1 MEKIQANIFANT
13 KCPSCREEWNNETGE
28 IFAPTLAQ
36 LLRKRSGTH
45 LVPATLCAECQESE
59 TWRTVQRCAG
69 EVRNLS
75 QELANASMRRDIEAC
90 SAIIDDIH
98 GLLVAA
104 QGVFPARSAR
114 SLARPA
120 IIAHNRYSI
129 EYTKGNT
136 MGTTVIED
144 VTITESIL
152 DDGRTEHRATL
163 SDGEWIAT
171 YIDPP
176 APINPGQGSFY
187 WDSLEGFHQWIRWAR
202 KP

>member
-1 MEKIQANIFANT
+1 MATIKANIFANT
-13 KCPSCREEWNNETGE
+13 KCPSCRKEWNNETGE
-28 IFAPTLAQ
+28 IFEASLAK
-36 LLRKRSGTH
+36 LLRKRSGVH
-45 LVPATLCAECQESE
+45 DVPATLCLEC
-59 TWRTVQRCAG
+59 WINDA
-69 EVRNLS
+69 L
-75 QELANASMRRDIEAC
+75 
-90 SAIIDDIH
+90 
-98 GLLVAA
+98 
-104 QGVFPARSAR
+104 GVFPARSAR

-129 EYTKGNT
+129 EYTRGNT

-171 YIDPP
+171 YVDPP
-176 APINPGQGSFY
+176 APRHPGQSGFY

>member
-1 MEKIQANIFANT
+1 V
-13 KCPSCREEWNNETGE
+13 NESD
-28 IFAPTLAQ
+28 
-36 LLRKRSGTH
+36 R
-45 LVPATLCAECQESE
+45 
-59 TWRTVQRCAG
+59 
-69 EVRNLS
+69 
-75 QELANASMRRDIEAC
+75 
-90 SAIIDDIH
+90 
-98 GLLVAA
+98 
-104 QGVFPARSAR
+104 GVFPAPIAR

-129 EYTKGNT
+129 EYTRGNT
-136 MGTTVIED
+136 MRTIVIED

-176 APINPGQGSFY
+176 APRHPGQSGFY